1 MLECIRL
8 NLYKRHVVRLI
19 KFASPC
25 CGIAIWVVCITKIC
39 VLNFINIFKVY
50 LFFLLLFFIIK
61 WCMCFLG
68 TFDFNGFGQV
78 ALVSSL
84 LITSC

>member
-1 MLECIRL
+1 M
-8 NLYKRHVVRLI
+8 
-19 KFASPC
+19 
-25 CGIAIWVVCITKIC
+25 IWVVCITKIC
-39 VLNFINIFKVY
+39 VLNFINICKGF
-50 LFFLLLFFIIK
+50 FFLIK

-84 LITSC
+84 LPPAKIPHVL